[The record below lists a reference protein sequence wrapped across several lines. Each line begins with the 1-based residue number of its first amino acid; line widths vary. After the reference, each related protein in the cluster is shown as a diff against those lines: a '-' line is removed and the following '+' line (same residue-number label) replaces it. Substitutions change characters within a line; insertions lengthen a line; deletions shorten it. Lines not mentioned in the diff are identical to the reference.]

1 MEKWV
6 LMAKRADFNAIAAKF
21 NIDPVVARVIRNRD
35 IVGDDAIHEYLYGGL
50 ECIRDPFLLKDMDKA
65 ASIIREKIRAGAKI
79 RVIGD
84 YDIDGIMSS
93 YILRRG
99 LTELGADVDVRIPDR
114 MTDGYGI
121 NERMVDEAHFDGID
135 TIVTCDNGIAAEG
148 PAQLAR
154 SLGMTMVIT
163 DHHEVLSMPEADAV
177 VDPKR
182 PDDTSGYP
190 HLCGASVAWKLVR
203 ALGGDRDYD
212 LIQYAAFATIGDIV
226 DLTGENRV
234 IVKEGLKRLRKT
246 DNRGLRALA
255 EATTIDLS
263 ELSSWHIGFVL
274 GPCLNASGRLSSA
287 MRGLELLESPNDRAA
302 QILAEELRELNET
315 RKAMTE
321 AGVRM
326 AEETI
331 AAEHM
336 ESDRVLVVFLGDIHE
351 SVAGIIAGRIR
362 ESYMRPTIILTRSKD
377 MVKGSGRSTESYSMF
392 EELAKVRDILV
403 RFGGHPMAAGLSLYE
418 ENIDELRRRLNEA
431 CTLTEED
438 MVEKI
443 RIDVPMPVSYV
454 TEALVEQLSL
464 LEPFGKGN
472 EKPVFAEKHAYLE
485 HPRIFG
491 AAHRVLKARV
501 RSMRRGG
508 DADPERMGFQ
518 ADLVGPQYDAVYF
531 RDVDALGRRIEENP
545 DISIVYDPEINNY
558 MGQRRVQIVI
568 SHFQ

>member
-1 MEKWV
+1 MEKWI
-6 LMAKRADFNAIAAKF
+6 LMAKRADFKAIAEKF
-21 NIDPVVARVIRNRD
+21 GIDPVVARIIRNRD
-35 IVGDDAIHEYLYGGL
+35 IIGDEAIHEYLYGGT
-50 ECIRDPFLLKDMDKA
+50 ECIRDPFLLKDMDRAVDVISGK
-65 ASIIREKIRAGAKI
+65 IREGSRI

-99 LTELGADVDVRIPDR
+99 LAELGADVDVRIPDR

-121 NERMVDEAHFDGID
+121 NERLVNEAHFDGID

-148 PAQLAR
+148 PARLAR

-203 ALGGDRDYD
+203 ALGGDRDLD

-226 DLTGENRV
+226 ELTGENRV
-234 IVKEGLKRLRKT
+234 IVKEGLRRLRET

-255 EATTIDLS
+255 EATGTDLS
-263 ELSSWHIGFVL
+263 SLTSWHIGFVL

-287 MRGLELLESPNDRAA
+287 MRGLELLESANDRAA
-302 QILAEELRELNET
+302 QICAEELRELNET
-315 RKAMTE
+315 RKAMTKN
-321 AGVRM
+321 GVMM
-326 AEETI
+326 AEEAI
-331 AAEHM
+331 AEGGMEH
-336 ESDRVLVVFLGDIHE
+336 DKVLVIFLEDVHE

-362 ESYMRPTIILTRSKD
+362 EAHMRPTIILTRSMD
-377 MVKGSGRSTESYSMF
+377 MIKGSGRSTDAYSMF

-403 RFGGHPMAAGLSLYE
+403 RFGGHPMAAGLSLE
-418 ENIDELRRRLNEA
+418 EKNIDELRRRLNEA

-438 MVEKI
+438 LVEKI

-454 TEALVEQLSL
+454 TEELVEQLSL

-472 EKPVFAEKHAYLE
+472 EKPVFAEKHVFLE

-491 AAHRVLKARV
+491 ADHRVLKARV
-501 RSMRRGG
+501 RSMRHGG
-508 DADPERMGFQ
+508 DADPERPGFQ

-531 RDVDALGRRIEENP
+531 RDADALGRRIEENP